1 MKKHLLLCLYT
12 MLCVL
17 AGAQNVMVVE
27 KNDNSTSKFKL
38 DDVRRV
44 YFENDDNNPNIN
56 PSNSAL
62 YPRLKDKDGNS
73 VLLTSRSVGSTRGY
87 IYTNDGRLAVFGE
100 LEPTQSSID
109 EHFVVDGLTFKSGE
123 EIFSSGSKWWAEG
136 SLELNQD
143 GLITKAV
150 VVGTGIRANAQLKNK
165 YVINYTFSYN
175 SERELL
181 KIDEDENYERYDENG
196 NLEESA
202 SGHGIQTRTWENG
215 NLIKV
220 EFTQDSGNLDLT
232 DRSSSQPKTYSY
244 SREQNITRQPLQ
256 AQYHLLSDFGINH
269 LYALGLFGVGPKNF
283 PSSMTAT
290 LNENGTI
297 NTLNGKQYTY
307 VEP

>member
-62 YPRLKDKDGNS
+62 YPRLKDKDGNP
-73 VLLTSRSVGSTRGY
+73 VLLTSRSVSSTWGY
-87 IYTNDGRLAVFGE
+87 VYTNDGRLTIFGE
-100 LEPTQSSID
+100 LEPTQSSIE
-109 EHFVVDGLTFKSGE
+109 EHFVVDGLTFRADMIDES
-123 EIFSSGSKWWAEG
+123 EG
-136 SLELNQD
+136 SIMGTLELNQD

-150 VVGTGIRANAQLKNK
+150 IAMTGLYKNGIVGLKGLLNYSFLYNAECQL
-165 YVINYTFSYN
+165 
-175 SERELL
+175 LQ
-181 KIDEDENYERYDENG
+181 IDEEESLERYDENG